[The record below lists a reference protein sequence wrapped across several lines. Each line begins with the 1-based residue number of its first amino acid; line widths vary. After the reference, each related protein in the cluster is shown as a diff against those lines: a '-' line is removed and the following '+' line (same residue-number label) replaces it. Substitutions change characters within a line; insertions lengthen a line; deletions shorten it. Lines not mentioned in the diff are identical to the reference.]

1 VNFVETR
8 RFLRFTTVLKGYNQR
23 LYEAL
28 KFVGAHRKRIIW
40 YNKEK
45 HLRCAA
51 KYKNPSR

>member
-8 RFLRFTTVLKGYNQR
+8 RFLRFISVLKGDNQR
-23 LYEAL
+23 RCEAL